1 MATSSFFKTIT
12 ISDPEVA
19 ARFLEALENPVLIKA
34 EPVVYDH
41 EKAVELIKKA
51 LQKRAL

>member
-1 MATSSFFKTIT
+1 MATSSFFKNFI
-12 ISDPEVA
+12 INDPEVVEQ
-19 ARFLEALENPVLIKA
+19 FLEALENPILIKV
-34 EPVVYDH
+34 EPVLYDH

>member
-1 MATSSFFKTIT
+1 MAKSSFFKTIT

-19 ARFLEALENPVLIKA
+19 ARFLEALENPVIIKA